1 MEKFKPLVIIP
12 TYNEKENI
20 LEIIPEILALKKEF
34 HILIVDDNS
43 PDGTG
48 EAADKLVEK
57 YQGQVFV
64 LHRKGKAGLGRAY
77 LAGFKWALKKDYDLI
92 FEMDADGSHLPK
104 FLLDFLEKIKNYD
117 LVIGSRYYKKRL
129 SVVNW
134 DLRRVVLS
142 VLGNFYARIVTRV
155 PVSDM
160 TAGFKC
166 FRRHVLE
173 TIDLDKIISEGYSF
187 QIEMN
192 WRVYKS
198 GFKIGEIPII
208 FYERRHGDSKMSAN
222 IIKEALWILWRML
235 FRK

>member
-1 MEKFKPLVIIP
+1 MKALIIIP

-20 LEIIPEILALKKEF
+20 PEIVPEILNLKKGF

-48 EAADKLVEK
+48 KIADKLSEK
-57 YQGQVFV
+57 YSGEVFV
-64 LHRKGKAGLGRAY
+64 LHRENKAGLGKAY
-77 LAGFKWALKKDYDLI
+77 LDGFKWALKKKYDLI
-92 FEMDADGSHLPK
+92 FEMDADGSHDPK
-104 FLLDFLEKIKNYD
+104 FLPDFLEKIKDYD

-134 DLRRVVLS
+134 DLKRVVLS
-142 VLGNFYARIVTRV
+142 VLGNFYARTITRV

-166 FRRHVLE
+166 FRRRVLE
-173 TIDLDKIISEGYSF
+173 KINLDQVISEGYSF

-192 WRVYKS
+192 WKTYKA
-198 GFKIGEIPII
+198 GFKIGEVPII
-208 FYERRHGDSKMSAN
+208 FYERRHGDSKMSTG
-222 IIKEALWILWRML
+222 IIKEAFWILWKMRI
-235 FRK
+235 RK